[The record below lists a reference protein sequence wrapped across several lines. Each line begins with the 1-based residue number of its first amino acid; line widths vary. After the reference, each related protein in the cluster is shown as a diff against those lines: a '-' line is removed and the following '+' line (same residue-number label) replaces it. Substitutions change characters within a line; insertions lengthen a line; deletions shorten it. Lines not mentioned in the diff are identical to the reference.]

1 MYVLCMKL
9 KPNIFMRIFEMIMNY
24 LILVIIQLT
33 KCDDPNK
40 LVVSKINSEIGG
52 VLLKDFLL
60 KQLFLVDD
68 SSECKKAKDV
78 NKNFIARVSYGEYK
92 EVFLNKKCLRHP
104 IKEL

>member
-1 MYVLCMKL
+1 MYVLCIKL
-9 KPNIFMRIFEMIMNY
+9 KPNMFMTIFEMIMNY

-40 LVVSKINSEIGG
+40 LVVNKIKNEIVG

-68 SSECKKAKDV
+68 SSEYKKAKNV
-78 NKNFIARVSYGEYK
+78 NKNVIARVSHGEYK
-92 EVFLNKKCLRHP
+92 KVFLNKKCLRHP

>member
-9 KPNIFMRIFEMIMNY
+9 KPNMFMRIFEMIMNY

-40 LVVSKINSEIGG
+40 LVVSKIKNEIVG

-68 SSECKKAKDV
+68 SSEYKKVKNV
-78 NKNFIARVSYGEYK
+78 NKNVIARVSHGEYK

>member
-9 KPNIFMRIFEMIMNY
+9 KPNMFMRIFEMIMNY

-40 LVVSKINSEIGG
+40 LVVNKIKNEIVG

-68 SSECKKAKDV
+68 SSEYKKAKNV
-78 NKNFIARVSYGEYK
+78 NKNVIARVRHGEYK